1 MTNIISKSDSE
12 PEIFATD
19 HINLSESWKTIP
31 ITPTNGAN
39 SQVGGTR
46 KSWTSGMN

>member
-19 HINLSESWKTIP
+19 HINLSEAGKHFP
-31 ITPTNGAN
+31 MTPTNGEN
-39 SQVGGTR
+39 SQVGGTI
-46 KSWTSGMN
+46 KS